1 MNNWSMVPTLKL
13 IGAWEY
19 RLLARTGKLNQ
30 PVSKMR
36 IYYFIKRAPPDLKLG
51 PIKQRKKEPKRIW
64 ANDVGPLVWSAKKNL
79 FEDVPA
85 RLVYNFDA
93 CGFRPREGQK
103 RECCW

>member
-36 IYYFIKRAPPDLKLG
+36 IYYFIKRAPPDIKLG
-51 PIKQRKKEPKRIW
+51 PIKQRTKELKRIW
-64 ANDVGPLVWSAKKNL
+64 ANDVGPLV
-79 FEDVPA
+79 
-85 RLVYNFDA
+85 
-93 CGFRPREGQK
+93 
-103 RECCW
+103 